1 MHPSIYVYPYIGSRT
16 LLNEYLSIEKFVREH
31 MLQNELPLNN
41 LKTTKSAIKPIVEG
55 FQARHWYV
63 EDVTPEGEKTKRH
76 RLVSPDGETSLK
88 MTTAKVFKHPPTT
101 EIICKRKHLTKRM
114 LDFAGIPTPG
124 GADFA
129 LEDKEVAKAFF
140 NLLPKPT
147 VVKPTNSGGSHGVT
161 VGVTNVEE
169 FEHAWDIAASEAE
182 PNSHILLEQF
192 VKGVELHAFVLGNE
206 VASLVARVQPFVVGN
221 GTDSLDSLIEASIE
235 ARNKHYRA
243 KQLGL
248 VVDWDFINKQ
258 GYSDG
263 TAIPAAEEIVF
274 VNPFG
279 LPVSGAYLVEV
290 SDVVHPKIL
299 EIAINARK
307 AIPDLETAGVDLL
320 VSDISDP
327 ETAVVLEIN
336 TSPSINLHRYTTH
349 GQMREVTQDIVRYFT
364 NSVEQ
369 QTPNLDSSNNISSSL
384 LLAPTS
390 NIDKIE
396 RNGMA
401 DSSVIHFKNLEVG
414 KNRVDVVIEEAQQE
428 HSLFFEFDRAIEP
441 SSQEIAHAL
450 STLCGK
456 KYSHIEFDFEVPS
469 NTVEHIAKF
478 TGAEVN
484 AVHSA
489 PVENSEFTDGNIL
502 SFSGGFDSMA
512 AKALMPDDT
521 HLVSLDF
528 GGWFTREAEFFKKFA
543 PITITTNAR
552 RIPDQP
558 TSFARNHWGFMAI
571 GAILT
576 RSYLGAR
583 YHTFGNILG
592 TEFQSA
598 GPSRVKLAPL
608 ENLGFIDAPYTN
620 GITELG
626 TAKLMTLAYPDL
638 LGDSIESLAGKRDR
652 KRFLK
657 IALIHAV
664 TSDSKILESI
674 PPAEHEW
681 NSPVSFESSYTTSL
695 GALALYSQDKGHLIE
710 PIFDQVPEA
719 SINFARSHDFSFMQ
733 KINWDKHQHMEPVLM
748 GDFWT
753 KLSKFGFTP
762 YTEKDWKSVSAVRS
776 HLNNV
781 FKKG

>member
-1 MHPSIYVYPYIGSRT
+1 M
-16 LLNEYLSIEKFVREH
+16 LNEYLAIEKFVREH
-31 MLQNELPLNN
+31 MLQNELPLND
-41 LKTTKSAIKPIVEG
+41 LKTTKSAIKPIIEG
-55 FQARHWYV
+55 FQARHWSV

-101 EIICKRKHLTKRM
+101 EMICKRKHLTKRM

-124 GADFA
+124 GADFS

-169 FEHAWDIAASEAE
+169 FERAWDVAVSEAE

-192 VKGVELHAFVLGNE
+192 VKGVELRAFVLGNE

-235 ARNKHYRA
+235 ARTKHYRA

-263 TAIPAAEEIVF
+263 NAIPAAEEIVF

-307 AIPDLETAGVDLL
+307 AVPDLETAGVDLL
-320 VSDISDP
+320 VSDITDP

-369 QTPNLDSSNNISSSL
+369 QTPHQVSSNSIFSSL
-384 LLAPTS
+384 KSAPSLA
-390 NIDKIE
+390 IDNTIK
-396 RNGMA
+396 RNQMA
-401 DSSVIHFKNLEVG
+401 DPSVIYFKNLEVG
-414 KNRVDVVIEEAQQE
+414 KNRVDVVIEEGNTE
-428 HSLFFEFDRAIEP
+428 YPLFFEFDRAIEP
-441 SSQEIAHAL
+441 TSQEIAHAL
-450 STLCGK
+450 STLCGN
-456 KYSHIEFDFEVPS
+456 KYSHIDFGFEVPR
-469 NTVEHIAKF
+469 NTIEEIASF
-478 TGAEVN
+478 TGAEIN
-484 AVHSA
+484 AVTSA
-489 PVENSEFTDGNIL
+489 PAQHLEFSGGNVL

-521 HLVSLDF
+521 HLVSMDF
-528 GGWFTREAEFFKKFA
+528 GGWFTREAEFFKTFS

-552 RIPDQP
+552 RIPDQS

-571 GAILT
+571 GALLT
-576 RSYLGAR
+576 RNYLGAR

-592 TEFQSA
+592 TEFASA

-608 ENLGFIDAPYTN
+608 ENVGYIDAPYTN

-626 TAKLMTLAYPDL
+626 TAKLMTLAFPNL
-638 LGDSIESLAGKRDR
+638 LSDSIDSLAAQHDR

-657 IALIHAV
+657 IALVHAV
-664 TSDSKILESI
+664 STNPELLSTVPSADT
-674 PPAEHEW
+674 EW
-681 NSPVSFESSYTTSL
+681 NSPVPFNSSYTTTL
-695 GALALYSQDKGHLIE
+695 GALALYSQNKGHLIE
-710 PIFDQVPEA
+710 PIFDNVPQA
-719 SINFARSHDFSFMQ
+719 SVEFAKSQNFSFME
-733 KINWDKHQHMEPVLM
+733 KINWDKHQHMEPALL

-753 KLSKFGFTP
+753 KLSKYGFSP
-762 YTEKDWKSVSAVRS
+762 YTESDWESVRKVRN
-776 HLNNV
+776 HLNEL
-781 FKKG
+781 FKKN